1 MFWPQGAK
9 IRRWIWR
16 PILLSPILRYGENS
30 GAMGDFNGD
39 HQSDL
44 SVANDVNLGLVS
56 VLHGRGDGTFRAPRS
71 FATEPYPVSTTSEDF
86 NRDGN
91 LDLAFVGS
99 GRGDVGV
106 LLGNGDGTFR
116 QLRTFPVGLNPVSIV
131 AGDFNRD
138 GKSDLAVANF
148 NDFGPSSVSILL
160 GNGDGSF
167 QPATS
172 FTVGKGSEF
181 IAAGDLNGD
190 GNLDLVVANTLDANL
205 SVLLGK
211 GDGSFRSQ
219 ISVPFQ
225 GARAVAVGD
234 FNHDGKLDLVV
245 TDGSSASLLLGKGD
259 GTFEPPVS
267 ILPTGSGALFVME
280 ADEHRDG
287 KLDVIV
293 AVQGGI
299 DVLLGNGNG
308 TFQAAKFTRFSSGTP
323 SFLAKADF
331 HGDGKLDLVASN
343 GFESTVTLLLGRGDG
358 NFRPPTTFP
367 VAGFADSVVAGG
379 FARDRGP
386 DVAVGNE
393 SVFGNSTVTV
403 PLNTGGDDGAL
414 LMSDE

>member
-71 FATEPYPVSTTSEDF
+71 FATEPYPVSATSEDF

-160 GNGDGSF
+160 GNGDG
-167 QPATS
+167 
-172 FTVGKGSEF
+172 
-181 IAAGDLNGD
+181 
-190 GNLDLVVANTLDANL
+190 NLDLVVANTLDANL

-225 GARAVAVGD
+225 GACAVAVGD

-299 DVLLGNGNG
+299 DVLLGNVNG

-331 HGDGKLDLVASN
+331 PGDGKLDLVASN